1 MGMGSSNMTTQ
12 VTDTAQVFSHHLQA
26 LGAGKLDEVL
36 DDYTED
42 SVLITPDATI
52 TGLHGIRAAFEGF
65 LSGLFKPGTY
75 ELTFD
80 VRRLEGEVAYIVW
93 HAKCAAADI
102 VFGTDT
108 FIVRNGKIAVQT
120 FAVKVEPR

>member
-1 MGMGSSNMTTQ
+1 MTTE
-12 VTDTAQVFSHHLQA
+12 VTDTAQVLSHHLRA

-36 DDYTED
+36 DDYVED
-42 SVLITPDATI
+42 SVMVTPDGTI
-52 TGLHGIRAAFEGF
+52 KGLSGIRVAFEGF

-75 ELTFD
+75 ELTLD
-80 VRRLEGEVAYIVW
+80 SRHVEGEVAYIVW

-108 FIVRNGKIAVQT
+108 FIVKDGKIEVQT
-120 FAVKVEPR
+120 FAAKVEPR